1 MSIRLPWPGLDWT
14 QAAHPLP
21 PAAAHYLTVVRRL
34 GPGAILVV
42 FDGRGLEANAT
53 LGHDE
58 RGPLLVLDGPP
69 VAGRSA
75 APVRLAYALP
85 KGDKLEDVLRQV
97 TELGAAGVLLFQG
110 ERSVVRLEP
119 GDRAD
124 RKRERWLRIAEEAAR
139 QCGRADVPTVEGPM
153 TFADALDR
161 TASDPWRAVL
171 HPEGGESLEAL
182 CPAAPATLFVGPE
195 GGFSPGELTRF
206 AAAGVMRLSLQCP
219 VLRTET
225 AAVVATALA
234 LHRLGSA

>member
-14 QAAHPLP
+14 RATHVLT

-34 GPGAILVV
+34 GPGASVVV
-42 FDGRGLEANAT
+42 FDGRGQEANAT
-53 LGHDE
+53 LDHAEG
-58 RGPLLVLDGPP
+58 GPVLVLGGPP
-69 VAGRSA
+69 VVGRSA

-97 TELGAAGVLLFQG
+97 TELGIAGVLLFQG

-124 RKRERWLRIAEEAAR
+124 RKRERWTRIVEEAAR
-139 QCGRADVPTVEGPM
+139 QCGRADVPSVEGPT
-153 TFADALDR
+153 TFAEAVER

-171 HPEGGESLEAL
+171 HPEGGETLEAL
-182 CPAAPATLFVGPE
+182 CLAAPATLFVGPE
-195 GGFSPGELTRF
+195 GGFSPGELARF
-206 AAAGVMRLSLQCP
+206 AEAGVMRLTLKCP

-234 LHRLGSA
+234 LHRLGAA